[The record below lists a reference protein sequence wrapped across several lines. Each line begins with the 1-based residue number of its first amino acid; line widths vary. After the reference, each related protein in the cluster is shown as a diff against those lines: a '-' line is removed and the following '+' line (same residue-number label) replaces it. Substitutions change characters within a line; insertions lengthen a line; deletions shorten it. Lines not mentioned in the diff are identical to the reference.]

1 MAEKSGDDE
10 LDKELGMGN
19 EVGEQLVKKLDGSVV
34 EEEDKVLDEEMVEEQ
49 GKELDEKLIMQCF
62 LDEIPG
68 DTD

>member
-1 MAEKSGDDE
+1 MA
-10 LDKELGMGN
+10 KELGN

-34 EEEDKVLDEEMVEEQ
+34 EEEDKDEEMIEEE

>member
-1 MAEKSGDDE
+1 MA
-10 LDKELGMGN
+10 KEL
-19 EVGEQLVKKLDGSVV
+19 GEQLVKKLDGSVV
-34 EEEDKVLDEEMVEEQ
+34 EEEDKVLDEEMVEEE

>member
-10 LDKELGMGN
+10 MAKELGN

-34 EEEDKVLDEEMVEEQ
+34 EEEDKVFDEEK
-49 GKELDEKLIMQCF
+49 GKELGEKLIMQCF

>member
-1 MAEKSGDDE
+1 MTEKSGDDE
-10 LDKELGMGN
+10 MAKELGN
-19 EVGEQLVKKLDGSVV
+19 AVGEQLFKKLDGSVV
-34 EEEDKVLDEEMVEEQ
+34 EVLLDEEMVEEK

>member
-10 LDKELGMGN
+10 MAKELGN
-19 EVGEQLVKKLDGSVV
+19 EVGEQLVKKLDGCVV
-34 EEEDKVLDEEMVEEQ
+34 EVEDKVLVEEMIEEE

-62 LDEIPG
+62 LDKIPG

>member
-1 MAEKSGDDE
+1 MA
-10 LDKELGMGN
+10 KELGN

-34 EEEDKVLDEEMVEEQ
+34 EEEDKVLDEEV
-49 GKELDEKLIMQCF
+49 GKELDEKLMMQCF

>member
-10 LDKELGMGN
+10 MAKELGN
-19 EVGEQLVKKLDGSVV
+19 KVGEQLVKKLDGSVAK
-34 EEEDKVLDEEMVEEQ
+34 EEDKVLLDEEMVEEK

-62 LDEIPG
+62 LDKIPG

>member
-10 LDKELGMGN
+10 MAKELGN

-34 EEEDKVLDEEMVEEQ
+34 EEEDKMLDEEVEE

>member
-10 LDKELGMGN
+10 MAKELGN
-19 EVGEQLVKKLDGSVV
+19 EVGEQLVKKLDGRVV
-34 EEEDKVLDEEMVEEQ
+34 KEEDKVLDEEMVE

>member
-10 LDKELGMGN
+10 MAKELGN
-19 EVGEQLVKKLDGSVV
+19 EVGEQLVKKLDGCVV
-34 EEEDKVLDEEMVEEQ
+34 EEEDKVS
-49 GKELDEKLIMQCF
+49 DEKLIMQCF